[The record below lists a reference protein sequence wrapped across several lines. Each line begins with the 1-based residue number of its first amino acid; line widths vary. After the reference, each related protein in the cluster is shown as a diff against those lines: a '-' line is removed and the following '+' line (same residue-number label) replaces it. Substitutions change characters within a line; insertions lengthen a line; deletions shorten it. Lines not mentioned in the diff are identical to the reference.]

1 MLTSTRE
8 VESWLR
14 EKFKKEAGE
23 LENWEDYFNRPSL
36 FEQVITNIDYDYKA
50 QLTECRRS
58 SAEQVKLTSK
68 CFYEPEGDEPIE
80 PVSREISAEHNLP
93 LAIDSSLF
101 LLTLEVITKM
111 KKTTIHRL

>member
-1 MLTSTRE
+1 L
-8 VESWLR
+8 VR

-80 PVSREISAEHNLP
+80 PS
-93 LAIDSSLF
+93 
-101 LLTLEVITKM
+101 
-111 KKTTIHRL
+111 